1 MTCILLIFSPPPNPR
16 TTGPPTRLAGQKAT
30 GRDTWLPINQITG
43 THSQTTRPP
52 SVTDRC
58 TLVATPERHDYKTGM
73 TMVRHFSRRMQ
84 STVAVTYVTYV
95 VPDRVY
101 VVQQLH
107 VTDTPGR
114 TSEQQW
120 CESLA

>member
-1 MTCILLIFSPPPNPR
+1 
-16 TTGPPTRLAGQKAT
+16 
-30 GRDTWLPINQITG
+30 
-43 THSQTTRPP
+43 
-52 SVTDRC
+52 
-58 TLVATPERHDYKTGM
+58 
-73 TMVRHFSRRMQ
+73 MQ

-95 VPDRVY
+95 VPDRY
-101 VVQQLH
+101 VLRGAATH

>member
-1 MTCILLIFSPPPNPR
+1 
-16 TTGPPTRLAGQKAT
+16 
-30 GRDTWLPINQITG
+30 
-43 THSQTTRPP
+43 
-52 SVTDRC
+52 
-58 TLVATPERHDYKTGM
+58 
-73 TMVRHFSRRMQ
+73 MQ
-84 STVAVTYVTYV
+84 STVAVTYVTYA

-101 VVQQLH
+101 VVRQLH